1 MVDIC
6 GAANRWYI
14 LNYESIYCVYL
25 ESASH
30 ICTVLRQKRIL
41 VWLELAEDVF
51 VSIFFLTNLL
61 DFTKGLMGY

>member
-30 ICTVLRQKRIL
+30 ICTVLRQKRIK

-51 VSIFFLTNLL
+51 VSIFFF
-61 DFTKGLMGY
+61 DEFVGFY